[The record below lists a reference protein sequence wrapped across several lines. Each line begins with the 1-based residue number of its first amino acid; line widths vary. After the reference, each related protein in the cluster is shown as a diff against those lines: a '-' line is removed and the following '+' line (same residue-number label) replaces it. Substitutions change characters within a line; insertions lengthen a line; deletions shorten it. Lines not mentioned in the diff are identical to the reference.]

1 MSHFARKVLGPNP
14 PRYVYQVDAR
24 GATDSEA
31 PLRAVYG
38 KTGFVQGHEPAP
50 QEFEVRPSLRLHV
63 WCRGTPEEHRDG
75 RKGWLPILMAGTNWD
90 EAQLR
95 LQYKAQGV
103 CTLFLKA
110 GLENN
115 AS

>member
-14 PRYVYQVDAR
+14 PRYVYPVDA
-24 GATDSEA
+24 TDPEP
-31 PLRAVYG
+31 PL
-38 KTGFVQGHEPAP
+38 HEPAP

-63 WCRGTPEEHRDG
+63 WCRGTPEEHRAG